1 MIRSGQLK
9 WIFVLGLMGL
19 CFVLLWPG
27 MTTDEVDWYVPI
39 EIENLPKGLIAI
51 QSHPKGVEIRV
62 RGPRTVVQTLSDQKI
77 EYRLNLGD
85 ATPGMHAVV
94 IDPNLIGLPKGLKIR
109 SVNPSRFSVKIENE
123 INKELPVRVS
133 FQGEPAPGFFIAD
146 ALAIPDAVVL
156 RGPESVLAPLTKIET
171 KPIDVGGLNETFRK
185 EVPLDLAEGLDVVS
199 ASRLTMVAVT
209 VAEKVTTKKMENVPI
224 QGKNTRYRYR
234 ISPATLRIVVKG
246 PAQVL
251 EKLDAAR
258 DISVT
263 VDLKGLAPGTYTKR
277 AAFTLPVQATLVSA
291 EPEEFKV
298 TLTVR

>member
-9 WIFVLGLMGL
+9 WIIVLGLIGL

-39 EIENLPKGLIAI
+39 EIENLPGGLIAI
-51 QSHPKGVEIRV
+51 QSHVKGVEIRV
-62 RGPRTVVQTLSDQKI
+62 RGPRTVIQTLSNQKV
-77 EYRLNLGD
+77 EYRLNLGS
-85 ATPGMHAVV
+85 ATPGIHTVV
-94 IDPNLIGLPKGLKIR
+94 IDPNLIRLPKGLKIR

-123 INKELPVRVS
+123 INKELPVRIS
-133 FQGEPAPGFFIAD
+133 FQGEPAPGFFIA
-146 ALAIPDAVVL
+146 ATLAIPDSVVL

-171 KPIDVGGLNETFRK
+171 KPINVSGLDETFRK
-185 EVPLDLAEGLDVVS
+185 EIPLDLAEGLDVVS
-199 ASRLTMVAVT
+199 ASRLAMVAVT
-209 VAEKVTTKKMENVPI
+209 MAEKVTTKKMEKVPI
-224 QGKNTRYRYR
+224 QGKNSRYRYR
-234 ISPATLRIVVKG
+234 ISPATLSIVVKG

-263 VDLKGLAPGTYTKR
+263 MDLKGLAVGTYIKR
-277 AAFTLPVQATLVSA
+277 ASITLPVQATLVSVD
-291 EPEEFKV
+291 PEEFKV